1 VVTGDIY
8 CAELL
13 RADSAFS
20 HESTPSA
27 IALLELATDGR
38 SLTIEGFERTEC
50 ADGLDFGVRARTFH
64 R

>member
-1 VVTGDIY
+1 MTGDAY

-27 IALLELATDGR
+27 IALLELSTDGR
-38 SLTIEGFERTEC
+38 SLTIEGFDRTEC
-50 ADGLDFGVRARTFH
+50 ADGLGFGMRARTFN